1 VYHINFQSD
10 YSATIDATTGDTV
23 YFLNGESVTQGVEAE
38 STILVGGGVAVYLN
52 ATRGTAKYTDTHL
65 WVQNAPRH
73 TETIGVT

>member
-1 VYHINFQSD
+1 
-10 YSATIDATTGDTV
+10 
-23 YFLNGESVTQGVEAE
+23 VTQGVEAE

-65 WVQNAPRH
+65 WVQNAPRD